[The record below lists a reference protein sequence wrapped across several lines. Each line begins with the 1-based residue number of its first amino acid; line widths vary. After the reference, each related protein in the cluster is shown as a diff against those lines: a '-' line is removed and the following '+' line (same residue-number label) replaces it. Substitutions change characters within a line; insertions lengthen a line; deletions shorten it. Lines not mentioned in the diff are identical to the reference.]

1 MKSFKCLCLKCT
13 LLLLLVLR
21 SPHVSSVCMGVT
33 VFPSLQHPD
42 KKKPFFFLSPLADCS
57 FLLSLVQLKKKS
69 LFSQCIPTGTLQK
82 CFFYWSCRPDVCD
95 CACLSVS
102 VWKNKMSSLVR
113 AGAFFFT
120 ACSLACVNGC
130 HLQHLSQ
137 IRPPVDAFLCF
148 LHSFVFVSSLGRPA
162 RSDGQGLCSAQR
174 CCVRTSAAL

>member
-1 MKSFKCLCLKCT
+1 MCHLSAWGSPSSPPSNT
-13 LLLLLVLR
+13 QTRR
-21 SPHVSSVCMGVT
+21 SLF
-33 VFPSLQHPD
+33 FPSQSTGRLFIPPQSCTV
-42 KKKPFFFLSPLADCS
+42 K
-57 FLLSLVQLKKKS
+57 KKKS

-102 VWKNKMSSLVR
+102 VWKNKLSSLVR

-120 ACSLACVNGC
+120 ACSLACANGC
-130 HLQHLSQ
+130 HRQRLSQ

-148 LHSFVFVSSLGRPA
+148 LHSSVFVSSLERPA
-162 RSDGQGLCSAQR
+162 RSDGRGSCSAQR